1 MIKENQQLL
10 NRLHVLSD
18 GAILY
23 GMMPVAFW
31 VRFSLFPGGVVSVPL
46 FWYLFLG
53 VLLTGTQLFAYA
65 AFGLYQSF
73 RKARLRRELERL
85 WLASALVMAVLLSF
99 LFVQHYI
106 NFSRLTLA
114 LWSVLSTGMLSCKR
128 VILRHT
134 LRKFRQKGYNQKHVL
149 VLGGGEMARTYLDT
163 VRRQRE
169 LGYQA
174 SGYVASQSLRQ
185 MAEYQWLGGFE
196 QLEQLLEE
204 LRPDEVVCAIGAEDY
219 GRMPEIIS
227 ACEKTG
233 TKLSIIPF
241 YAKYMPSNPQFDEL
255 EGIPLLN
262 LRRIPLDNWANAFCK
277 RAMDIIGSLLLILIS
292 SPVMLVC
299 AAGVKLT
306 SPGPVIF
313 KQERVGLGK
322 KHFYMYKFRSMRVNS
337 GQDTAWSTD
346 HDRRKTRFGSFM
358 RKLSLDELPQF
369 FNVLKGD
376 MSLVGPRPEIPYYV
390 ERFKEDV
397 PLYMVKH
404 QVRPGITG
412 WAQVNGLRGD
422 TSIKARVEHDVYY
435 IEHWSLLFD
444 IEILLTTVFRGK
456 FVNSEALS

>member
-1 MIKENQQLL
+1 MIKENQKVL

-23 GMMPVAFW
+23 LSLPIAFW
-31 VRFSLFPGGVVSVPL
+31 VRFFLLPGGHISVPL
-46 FWYLFLG
+46 PQYLALG
-53 VLLTGTQLFAYA
+53 VVLTAVQLFIYA

-73 RKARLRRELERL
+73 RKVRLRQELERL
-85 WLASALVMAVLLSF
+85 WMASALVMAALLSF
-99 LFVQHYI
+99 LFVQRYI
-106 NFSRLTLA
+106 DFSRLTLVI
-114 LWSVLSTGMLSCKR
+114 WFFLSTGALSCKR
-128 VILRHT
+128 VALRRG
-134 LRKFRQKGYNQKHVL
+134 LRYFRQKGYNQKHVL
-149 VLGGGEMARTYLDT
+149 LIGGGEMARAYWDA
-163 VRRQRE
+163 VRADRE
-169 LGYQA
+169 LGYTVM
-174 SGYVASQSLRQ
+174 GYVSSRTKKDMGGLKR
-185 MAEYQWLGGFE
+185 LGGYGE
-196 QLEQLLEE
+196 LERLLDK
-204 LRPDEVVCAIGAEDY
+204 RHPDEAVCAIDAEDY
-219 GRMPEIIS
+219 GQMPEIIA

-262 LRRIPLDNWANAFCK
+262 FRRIPLDNWANAFCK
-277 RAMDIIGSLLLILIS
+277 RAMDIVGSLTLILLT
-292 SPVMLVC
+292 SPVMLAC
-299 AAGVKLT
+299 AIGVKLS

-313 KQERVGLGK
+313 KQERVGRNK
-322 KHFYMYKFRSMRVNS
+322 EHFYMYKFRSMRVN
-337 GQDTAWSTD
+337 GGENTAWSRD
-346 HDRRKTRFGSFM
+346 HDGRKTKFGAFM
-358 RKLSLDELPQF
+358 RKCSLDELPQF

-376 MSLVGPRPEIPYYV
+376 MSLVGPRPEIPYHV

-422 TSIKARVEHDVYY
+422 TSIKARVEHDIYY

-456 FVNSEALS
+456 FVNSEVLS